1 MKRRI
6 IARLL
11 AVIFAVAAIVV
22 LYSSGEPDSSPP
34 PMLPPI
40 TVTASPTASA
50 APTATK
56 SAKPTKPTTTAT
68 TTTSSVVMVD
78 PVGEPIQ
85 VEVVARSGKLLVSA
99 PLSASTPRAD
109 EEFVP
114 PRGEA
119 NWWAAPGWPR
129 PGVKSAH
136 RSVIAGHVS
145 AYGEPDVFHGLLEAR
160 EGDTVRVLY
169 DSDTV
174 VTFVVDKAN
183 IDVGKLSVVQDPR
196 FDWVW
201 DSPKGTPSR
210 VVSLFTCNPDAPHVK
225 GSSTRNI
232 VVQAT
237 RVS

>member
-1 MKRRI
+1 
-6 IARLL
+6 
-11 AVIFAVAAIVV
+11 
-22 LYSSGEPDSSPP
+22 
-34 PMLPPI
+34 
-40 TVTASPTASA
+40 
-50 APTATK
+50 
-56 SAKPTKPTTTAT
+56 
-68 TTTSSVVMVD
+68 MVD

-99 PLSASTPRAD
+99 PLSASMPRAD

-129 PGVKSAH
+129 PGVKSAY

-201 DSPKGTPSR
+201 ESPKGTPSR

-237 RVS
+237 RIS

>member
-1 MKRRI
+1 
-6 IARLL
+6 
-11 AVIFAVAAIVV
+11 
-22 LYSSGEPDSSPP
+22 
-34 PMLPPI
+34 
-40 TVTASPTASA
+40 
-50 APTATK
+50 
-56 SAKPTKPTTTAT
+56 
-68 TTTSSVVMVD
+68 MVD

-129 PGVKSAH
+129 PGVKSAY

-201 DSPKGTPSR
+201 ESPKGTPSR

-237 RVS
+237 RIS

>member
-1 MKRRI
+1 MKRRV
-6 IARLL
+6 IAGLL
-11 AVIFAVAAIVV
+11 AVIAAIVV
-22 LYSSGEPDSSPP
+22 LRSSGEPDSSPP

-40 TVTASPTASA
+40 TVTASPTSSA

-56 SAKPTKPTTTAT
+56 SAKPAKPTKPTTT
-68 TTTSSVVMVD
+68 SSAVMVD

-129 PGVKSAH
+129 PGVKSAY

>member
-1 MKRRI
+1 MKRRV
-6 IARLL
+6 IAGLL
-11 AVIFAVAAIVV
+11 AVIAAIVV
-22 LYSSGEPDSSPP
+22 LRSSGEPDSSPP

-40 TVTASPTASA
+40 TVTASPTSSA

-56 SAKPTKPTTTAT
+56 SAKPAKPTKPTTT
-68 TTTSSVVMVD
+68 SSAVMVD

-129 PGVKSAH
+129 PGVKSAY

-183 IDVGKLSVVQDPR
+183 VDVGKLSVVQDPR

>member
-22 LYSSGEPDSSPP
+22 LCSSGEPDSSPP

-40 TVTASPTASA
+40 TVTASPTSSA

-56 SAKPTKPTTTAT
+56 SAKPT
-68 TTTSSVVMVD
+68 TTSSVVMLD

-237 RVS
+237 RIS

>member
-1 MKRRI
+1 MKWRI

-22 LYSSGEPDSSPP
+22 LCSSGEPDSSPP

-56 SAKPTKPTTTAT
+56 SAKPTKPTTTA

-129 PGVKSAH
+129 PGVKSAY

-201 DSPKGTPSR
+201 ESPKGTPSR